1 MCDLEH
7 VWNVLSWLGVR
18 YIIPQFLGVHL
29 RGEAPQ
35 VCLPAWSPMVCVCL
49 SMAGRACGVYERPQE
64 RGVVCVCVC
73 ARVGETLHTCDSG
86 PVWSSAHRVTA
97 CDGCATAGGVPVGWP
112 PRVTYRVCSRVCAWA
127 SVTAGAL
134 GVVHMCEM
142 SGLLVTHSTW
152 ECKGIR
158 VPREGCC

>member
-64 RGVVCVCVC
+64 RGVVFVCVC
-73 ARVGETLHTCDSG
+73 ARAWGRHCTPVTLGLC
-86 PVWSSAHRVTA
+86 
-97 CDGCATAGGVPVGWP
+97 
-112 PRVTYRVCSRVCAWA
+112 
-127 SVTAGAL
+127 GAL
-134 GVVHMCEM
+134 P
-142 SGLLVTHSTW
+142 TA
-152 ECKGIR
+152 
-158 VPREGCC
+158 